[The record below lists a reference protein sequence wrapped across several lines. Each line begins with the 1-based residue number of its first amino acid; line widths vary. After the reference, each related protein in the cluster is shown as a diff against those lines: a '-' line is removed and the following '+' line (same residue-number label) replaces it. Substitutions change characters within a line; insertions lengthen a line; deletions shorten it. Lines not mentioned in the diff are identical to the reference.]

1 MAFLGRSQRA
11 RKNKKEIGDE
21 NMIKEKL
28 SLVPNKPGC
37 YLMKNED
44 GVIIYVGK
52 AKKLKNRLSSYF
64 RGTHTGKTARLVS
77 EIRDFEYV
85 VVGSE
90 KESLVLELN
99 LIKKYDPKYNIL
111 LRDDKRYPYI
121 ELTNED
127 VPRLVIVRNVNR
139 RKKNQTR
146 IFGPYPN
153 VTAARNTVNLL
164 NRIYP
169 LRKCRTYQKKPC
181 LYYHIGQCLG
191 YCTNQV
197 PKEQL
202 KELEEEIL
210 KFLRGDASS
219 VLKKIET
226 DMLEASQSLNFE
238 RAKELKELRD
248 YIQITLQ
255 KQKVEINDI
264 TSRDVFGYYVDKGY
278 LSMQV
283 FFIRGGKI
291 LERHSAI
298 FPLVDEVEN
307 EVSRYI
313 ATFYEKDILPPK
325 EIMMPEI
332 PGISELESYLE
343 IPIHVPIRGVKKKLV
358 DMACKNAEIA
368 LNEKFELI
376 KRDEDRTIGAN
387 EKLKEVLHLKKL
399 DRIELFDNSNL
410 FGSYNVSGM
419 VVFKNGKPSKN
430 DYRKFKISV
439 DKNDDYGTMREAIY
453 RRYFRVL
460 KDGLERP
467 DLIIV
472 DGGVGQI
479 HVAREVLESLGMQ
492 IPVVGLKKDNHHA
505 TSKLLAFDPLIEIDI
520 DKRSNLFYYLERMQ
534 DEVHNFTIHY
544 HQQLRSKGAL
554 ESILDHVEGIGE
566 KRKKQL
572 LKKYHSTSKLK
583 TLSVSELEEIL
594 PHQVAQNLY
603 DFLKEMDEE
612 K

>member
-1 MAFLGRSQRA
+1 ML
-11 RKNKKEIGDE
+11 
-21 NMIKEKL
+21 KEKL

-37 YLMKNED
+37 YLMKNEN
-44 GVIIYVGK
+44 GTIIYVGK

-121 ELTNED
+121 ELTNEP
-127 VPRLVIVRNVNR
+127 VPRLSIVRNVNR
-139 RKKNQTR
+139 KRKNQTR

-197 PKEQL
+197 PKERI
-202 KELEEEIL
+202 KDLEEEIL
-210 KFLRGDASS
+210 KFLRGDASF
-219 VLKKIET
+219 VIQKLET
-226 DMLEASQSLNFE
+226 DMYEASKNLNFE
-238 RAKELKELRD
+238 RAKELKELLD
-248 YIQITLQ
+248 YVQITLQ

-264 TSRDVFGYYVDKGY
+264 TARDVFGYYVDKGY

-313 ATFYEKDILPPK
+313 ATFYEKDVLLPK
-325 EIMMPEI
+325 EIMMKEI
-332 PGISELESYLE
+332 SGIEELSSYLE
-343 IPIHVPIRGVKKKLV
+343 VPIHVPLRGVKKKLV

-376 KRDEDRTIGAN
+376 QRDEERTIGAN
-387 EKLKEVLHLKKL
+387 DELKDILHLEQL
-399 DRIELFDNSNL
+399 NRIELFDNSNL

-460 KDGLERP
+460 KDNLERP

-472 DGGVGQI
+472 DGGTGQI
-479 HVAREVLESLGMQ
+479 NVAREVLESLGMQ

-505 TSKLLAFDPLIEIDI
+505 TSKLLAFDPLQEIDI

-554 ESILDHVEGIGE
+554 ESVLDHVEGIGE
-566 KRKKQL
+566 KRRKLL

-583 TLSVSELEEIL
+583 TVSVKELEEIL

-603 DFLKEMDEE
+603 DFLQEMD
-612 K
+612 

>member
-1 MAFLGRSQRA
+1 MAFLERSQRA

-332 PGISELESYLE
+332 PGIPELESYLE
-343 IPIHVPIRGVKKKLV
+343 IPIHIPIRGVKKKLV

-387 EKLKEVLHLKKL
+387 EELKEVLHLKKL

-479 HVAREVLESLGMQ
+479 HVAREIFESLGMQ

>member
-1 MAFLGRSQRA
+1 MAFLERSQRA

-332 PGISELESYLE
+332 PGIPELESYLE

-387 EKLKEVLHLKKL
+387 EELKEVLHLKKL